1 MAEMSSALQ
10 TATGSDHG
18 LLAAGSGVNATAL
31 YHMYV
36 TGATSLFN
44 YGDHGPNKFS
54 TTANMMHYFA
64 TQFSMPS
71 YSLFQRDRVDSASD
85 PWAMFW
91 YDPSV
96 TGAWWDGLALDHYF
110 GTLYDHSTSWAS
122 S

>member
-44 YGDHGPNKFS
+44 YGDHGPNKVRINESFLCGD
-54 TTANMMHYFA
+54 ADLCLVQHHGQHDA
-64 TQFSMPS
+64 
-71 YSLFQRDRVDSASD
+71 LLRDAVQDA
-85 PWAMFW
+85 AI
-91 YDPSV
+91 
-96 TGAWWDGLALDHYF
+96 LALP
-110 GTLYDHSTSWAS
+110 A
-122 S
+122 

>member
-36 TGATSLFN
+36 TGLTSLFN
-44 YGDHGPNKFS
+44 YGDHGPNKYS
-54 TTANMMHYFA
+54 TTANMMHNFV
-64 TQFSMPS
+64 TQYNMPQ
-71 YSLFQRDRVDSASD
+71 YSLFQRDRYDSASD

-110 GTLYDHSTSWAS
+110 GAVLGRPIACS
-122 S
+122 